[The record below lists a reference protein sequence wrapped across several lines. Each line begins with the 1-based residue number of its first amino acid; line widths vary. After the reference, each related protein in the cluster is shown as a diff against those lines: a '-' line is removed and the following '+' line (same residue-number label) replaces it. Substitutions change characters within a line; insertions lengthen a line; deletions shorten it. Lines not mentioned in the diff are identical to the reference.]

1 MKTTTGIYRLS
12 LQSKMVLT
20 FTSVIALAGFVW
32 PFFYVGNLHWIF
44 VVAIAASA
52 FLLVSEVG
60 IGSIDAKSIA
70 LLGVMSAFI
79 TLLRPL
85 GAGAAGLEPIWF
97 ALIIAARVFGPSW
110 GFLLGITS
118 MTTSAL
124 LTGGVGPWLP
134 YQIFAAGWIGLGI
147 GLIPRNIRGR
157 SELALLSLYGVVAAA
172 FFGIAMDLQFWPWT
186 LGVDTQLSYQAGA
199 PMAENL
205 DRFFSYHF
213 LSAMAWDVPRAI
225 FTSSLILITGK
236 PILHTLRR
244 AHTRAAFCTPIEF
257 VESQASERAKEE
269 KAAQ

>member
-1 MKTTTGIYRLS
+1 MKTTTGIYQLS
-12 LQSKMVLT
+12 LQSKIVLT
-20 FTSVIALAGFVW
+20 ISSLVALAGFLW

-52 FLLVSEVG
+52 FLLISEVG

-118 MTTSAL
+118 MATSAL

-134 YQIFAAGWIGLGI
+134 YQVFAAGWIGLLAGSLPQRFA
-147 GLIPRNIRGR
+147 GKLIRGAA
-157 SELALLSLYGVVAAA
+157 EKVLLIVVGIFASFA
-172 FFGIAMDLQFWPWT
+172 FGILMDLQFWPWV
-186 LGVDTQLSYQAGA
+186 LGSSTQLSYIPGGA
-199 PMAENL
+199 LSENL
-205 DRFFSYHF
+205 TRFTTFHF
-213 LSAMAWDVPRAI
+213 ASSMAWDIPRAI
-225 FTSSLILITGK
+225 LTSVLIAATATPFLRA
-236 PILHTLRR
+236 LRR
-244 AHTRAAFCTPIEF
+244 TYFKAAFLTPIEF
-257 VESQASERAKEE
+257 KSAVHIKN
-269 KAAQ
+269 

>member
-1 MKTTTGIYRLS
+1 MKQTADVYRLTK
-12 LQSKMVLT
+12 QSKLVLT
-20 FTSVIALAGFVW
+20 STSVIALAGFVW
-32 PFFYVGNLHWIF
+32 PFFYAGNLQWIF

-124 LTGGVGPWLP
+124 LTGGVGPWLA
-134 YQIFAAGWIGLGI
+134 YQVFAAGWIGLLAGSLPQKFA
-147 GLIPRNIRGR
+147 GKLIRGAA
-157 SELALLSLYGVVAAA
+157 EKVLLILIGILASFAFGLL
-172 FFGIAMDLQFWPWT
+172 MDLQFWPWV
-186 LGVDTQLSYQAGA
+186 LGSNTQLSYIPGGA
-199 PMAENL
+199 LSENL
-205 DRFFSYHF
+205 SRFVTFHF
-213 LSAMAWDVPRAI
+213 ASSMAWDIPRAI
-225 FTSSLILITGK
+225 LTSALIALTAT
-236 PILHTLRR
+236 PFLRALRR
-244 AHTRAAFCTPIEF
+244 TYFKAAFLTPIEF
-257 VESQASERAKEE
+257 KE
-269 KAAQ
+269 AAQTKA

>member
-1 MKTTTGIYRLS
+1 MKRTQGIYRLS
-12 LQSKMVLT
+12 HQSKIVLA
-20 FTSVIALAGFVW
+20 FTSVIALAGFIW

-124 LTGGVGPWLP
+124 ITGGVGPWLA
-134 YQIFAAGWIGLGI
+134 YQVFAAGWIGLLAGAFPQKFA
-147 GLIPRNIRGR
+147 GRLIRGLP
-157 SELALLSLYGVVAAA
+157 EKVLLVCVGIFASFA
-172 FFGIAMDLQFWPWT
+172 FGLLMDLQFWPWV
-186 LGVDTQLSYQAGA
+186 LGSSTQLSYIPGGTISENISRFITFHFASS
-199 PMAENL
+199 MAWDIPRAIL
-205 DRFFSYHF
+205 TSVLILLTATPF
-213 LSAMAWDVPRAI
+213 LSA
-225 FTSSLILITGK
+225 
-236 PILHTLRR
+236 LRR
-244 AHTRAAFCTPIEF
+244 TYFKAAFLTPIEF
-257 VESQASERAKEE
+257 KSAIQPRN
-269 KAAQ
+269 

>member
-1 MKTTTGIYRLS
+1 VKTTPGIFRLS
-12 LQSKMVLT
+12 AQSKVVLA

-44 VVAIAASA
+44 VAAIAASA
-52 FLLVSEVG
+52 LLLVSEVG

-124 LTGGVGPWLP
+124 LTGGVGPWLA
-134 YQIFAAGWIGLGI
+134 YQVFAAGWIGLLAGSLPQKFA
-147 GLIPRNIRGR
+147 GKLIRGAT
-157 SELALLSLYGVVAAA
+157 EKVLLVVTGIFASFA
-172 FFGIAMDLQFWPWT
+172 FGILMDLQFWPWVM
-186 LGVDTQLSYQAGA
+186 GSNTQLSYVPGGA
-199 PMAENL
+199 ISENL
-205 DRFFSYHF
+205 SRFITFHF
-213 LSAMAWDVPRAI
+213 ASSMAWDIPRAI
-225 FTSSLILITGK
+225 LTSVLIVMTATPFLRA
-236 PILHTLRR
+236 LRR
-244 AHTRAAFCTPIEF
+244 TYFRAAFLTPIEF
-257 VESQASERAKEE
+257 KNVVQIKN
-269 KAAQ
+269 

>member
-1 MKTTTGIYRLS
+1 VKETKGIYQLS
-12 LQSKMVLT
+12 LQSKVVLT

-32 PFFYVGNLHWIF
+32 PFFYVGNLQWIF

-134 YQIFAAGWIGLGI
+134 YQVFAAGWIGLLAGALPQRFA
-147 GLIPRNIRGR
+147 GKLIRGAA
-157 SELALLSLYGVVAAA
+157 EKVMLIVVGIFASFA
-172 FFGIAMDLQFWPWT
+172 FGILMDLQFWPWV
-186 LGVDTQLSYQAGA
+186 LGSSTQLSYIPGGA
-199 PMAENL
+199 LSENFS
-205 DRFFSYHF
+205 RFITFHF
-213 LSAMAWDVPRAI
+213 ASSMAWDIPQAILTSVLIAMTATPFLRA
-225 FTSSLILITGK
+225 
-236 PILHTLRR
+236 LRR
-244 AHTRAAFCTPIEF
+244 TYFKAAFLTPIEF
-257 VESQASERAKEE
+257 KSALQIKN
-269 KAAQ
+269 